1 MIVKRVSNLDIHSRS
16 FITAIKGNIDDSFVD
31 EDLCSYT
38 FDQQL
43 YLYLK
48 NEGYERIYFY
58 TRASGY
64 NWYTFDK
71 NSLDP
76 LFSKKTNNSTDD
88 GRPLGRGLLK
98 KASNI
103 DDNSNLIKEGRIN
116 NRPYYYVSNFQDST
130 LVKTVQD
137 ILKNSKN
144 KSVVYFTSPVF
155 ELEEK
160 QGFIAGIEQIMRE
173 VAATQSDNKLLLPL
187 NSNGVFNSDFFTE
200 LFKSPENVFT
210 VGLPDATE
218 CKNWLNA
225 NRIKGNINGKHAF
238 DFPFD
243 KLQKQIFNQHK
254 RINSLD
260 KELKQNGNMF
270 IDSLNVEDF
279 SEELLSRSLTRIHGQ
294 QDNMEVIIKK
304 VVTWINRP
312 DEAKKPLVFMFAGTS
327 GTGKTYTAETIT
339 ECLASYGFIFL
350 KLPMNEYKGEGD
362 KSKLLGSPT
371 GYVGSEE
378 DAPIF
383 AARRKSEK
391 LVVLFDE
398 MDKAHESIFEIIMTL
413 MEKGELTNGKG
424 ERFDFK
430 QCIIIFTTNLAMENL
445 IKKKK
450 ELLKSGLKIDSYE
463 FQDPIKQ
470 ILKNNGIKNEVCGRI
485 NSVFVYNTLG
495 KEVVLR
501 IAIEETRKL
510 GKIYNLEINN
520 ISPVVL
526 QRIVSQMEDN
536 NEGARP
542 IVNSVADCLETVFSN
557 YFISRTDAKKDGN
570 DNTPIFLVD
579 INDSFEIVESKTN
592 HLLSVG
598 DIIEQNNDISK
609 TKKTISFNKEQLKT
623 ALKAVKG
630 QQDNVDLIVETT
642 NTWLRK
648 AKKNKPLVFML
659 AGTSGTGKTYTV
671 ETISNALK
679 DYKMVKLNMNEYQS
693 EGDIWKL
700 LGSPRGY
707 AGSEE
712 DSPIFAA
719 RRESGKLV
727 ILFDEI
733 EKADA
738 SLFTTIMTLMEKGE
752 MSDGHGETFD
762 FKQSIIFFTTNLAMK
777 ELVKLKKES
786 IRHHINISSQEF
798 QDAAKGILKAAKL
811 KEEVSGRIDWLL
823 VYNTLDAS
831 VVAQIA
837 WEKVRSLGL
846 EYEININQVP
856 QSLLAEVSSQ
866 CKESDEGARPINRV
880 VTNRLESVFQ
890 EVYES
895 DTFNPNLL
903 YDINEQFNIIP
914 SSSDSIIPV
923 ESLTF
928 GLDEEEE
935 DPETAKGPVTIK
947 LSSNPFFEDGYN
959 YDNYRKATG
968 LIKLDN
974 GNKGTGSGF
983 LISQDGYILTC
994 AHCTD
999 ANKIS
1004 FVKDDDKKE
1013 FEANVIYKNDL
1024 IDIAILKI
1032 DANDM
1037 PYLSISDSVRPL
1049 KVGAEIVIMAYPSG
1063 TDISDNIS
1071 AFEGK
1076 VSNFNNA
1083 NKTYITDAVAAP
1095 GSSGGALVA
1104 KKDGKVYG
1112 VLQGG
1117 YKETLDVDINASFDI
1132 RNLFKQND
1140 LVIEFN

>member
-1 MIVKRVSNLDIHSRS
+1 MIVKRISDLDIHSRS

-38 FDQQL
+38 FEQQL

-48 NEGYERIYFY
+48 NAGYNRVYFY

-64 NWYTFDK
+64 GWYSFDK
-71 NSLDP
+71 ESLIP
-76 LFSKKTNNSTDD
+76 LFPQKTKINTPDS
-88 GRPLGRGLLK
+88 RPLGGGRLK
-98 KASNI
+98 NVT
-103 DDNSNLIKEGRIN
+103 NSEFHQNHIEDGVIIG
-116 NRPYYYVSNFQDST
+116 RPYYYVNNFKDST

-137 ILKNSKN
+137 ILKNNKD
-144 KSVVYFTSPVF
+144 KSVIYFTSPVF
-155 ELEEK
+155 ELNEE
-160 QGFIAGIEQIMRE
+160 QGFIAGIAQIMRE
-173 VAATQSDNKLLLPL
+173 VAAAQSDNKLLLPL

-225 NRIKGNINGKHAF
+225 NRIKGNINGEQAF
-238 DFPFD
+238 EFPFD
-243 KLQKQIFNQHK
+243 KLRKQIFNQHK
-254 RINSLD
+254 RIDMLD
-260 KELKQNGNMF
+260 RELKQNGNEF
-270 IDSLNVEDF
+270 IESLRVEDF
-279 SEELLSRSLTRIHGQ
+279 SEELLTSSLARIHGQ
-294 QDNMEVIIKK
+294 QDNMEVIAKK

-312 DEAKKPLVFMFAGTS
+312 DDAKKPLVFMFAGTS

-339 ECLASYGFIFL
+339 ECLASYGFVFV
-350 KLPMNEYKGEGD
+350 KLPMNEYKGEDD

-398 MDKAHESIFEIIMTL
+398 MEKAHESIFEIIMTL

-430 QCIIIFTTNLAMENL
+430 QSIIVFTTNLAMEKL
-445 IKKKK
+445 IKRKK
-450 ELLKSGLKIDSYE
+450 ELLKSGLKIDSFE
-463 FQDPIKQ
+463 FQDSIKG
-470 ILKNNGIKNEVCGRI
+470 ILKNNGIKDWVCGRI
-485 NSVFVYNTLG
+485 NSVFVFNTLG
-495 KEVVLR
+495 KEDILQ
-501 IAIEETRKL
+501 IAVEEIREL
-510 GKIYNLEINN
+510 GKIYNLEVNN

-526 QRIVSQMEDN
+526 QWIASRMEGS

-542 IVNSVADCLETVFSN
+542 IVNSVANNLEAVFSEYSKLRTECN
-557 YFISRTDAKKDGN
+557 KNCKEKLSSR
-570 DNTPIFLVD
+570 LVD
-579 INDSFEIVESKTN
+579 ITDNLKIIESKTE
-592 HLLSVG
+592 HSLSVG
-598 DIIEQNNDISK
+598 EIIERNKDITK
-609 TKKTISFNKEQLKT
+609 TKKTISFNKDQLKI
-623 ALKAVKG
+623 ALRAVKG

-648 AKKNKPLVFML
+648 AKKNKPLVYML

-671 ETISNALK
+671 ETVSAALE
-679 DYKMVKLNMNEYQS
+679 DYKMVKLNMNEYHS
-693 EGDIWKL
+693 EGDTWKL
-700 LGSPRGY
+700 LGSSSGY
-707 AGSEE
+707 IGSDKE
-712 DSPIFAA
+712 SPIFAA
-719 RRESGKLV
+719 RRESEKLV

-733 EKADA
+733 EKAHD

-752 MSDGHGETFD
+752 MANGHGETFD
-762 FKQSIIFFTTNLAMK
+762 FKQSIVFFTTNHAMK
-777 ELVKLKKES
+777 ELLKLKKES
-786 IRHHINISSQEF
+786 VSNHVDVSSQEF
-798 QDAAKGILKAAKL
+798 QDAAKGVLKAAKL
-811 KEEVSGRIDWLL
+811 NVAVSGRIDWLL

-856 QSLLAEVSSQ
+856 QSFLAEVSSQ

-890 EVYES
+890 EAYES

-903 YDINEQFNIIP
+903 YDINEHFNIIP

-928 GLDEEEE
+928 GLDVEEEE
-935 DPETAKGPVTIK
+935 QSINNGPVTIK

-974 GNKGTGSGF
+974 GNLGTGSGF

-994 AHCTD
+994 AHCTE

-1013 FEANVIYKNDL
+1013 YEASVIYKNDL

-1037 PYLSISDSVRPL
+1037 PCLSISDSVRPL

-1117 YKETLDVDINASFDI
+1117 YKETLEVDVNASFDI